1 MYGHIVLPFPDFVGP
16 DCNIPCVDDQGQ
28 FVDPN
33 DGTDESFPVIPA
45 FACVEQDNSGNTTS
59 YTAWFGYTNENS
71 NNIYLS
77 GTGENTIVGVAN
89 FTVPVTKFEPREVT
103 YAFSLG

>member
-1 MYGHIVLPFPDFVGP
+1 M
-16 DCNIPCVDDQGQ
+16 DDQGR

-33 DGTDESFPVIPA
+33 DGSDESFPVLPV
-45 FACVEQDNSGNTTS
+45 FACVEQDDSGNS
-59 YTAWFGYTNENS
+59 SVYTAWFGYVNNNT

-77 GTGENTIVGVAN
+77 GTGENSIIGISN
-89 FTVPVTKFEPREVT
+89 YTVPITKFEPRAVT